1 MEDKLMVFK
10 GLRLGGVTRWMWFK
24 RGAISGIH
32 VAIEMFCFY
41 GCRYMVV
48 DTQTYTC
55 DKIV

>member
-1 MEDKLMVFK
+1 MVFK

-32 VAIEMFCFY
+32 VATEMFCFY

>member
-10 GLRLGGVTRWMWFK
+10 SLRLGGVTRWMSLK

-32 VAIEMFCFY
+32 VAIEMFYFY
-41 GCRYMVV
+41 GCRYLAV
-48 DTQTYTC
+48 DTQTYTR